1 MRGVV
6 FSAVRYSAA
15 AARSLALSLGL
26 CTLTSGC
33 GDQSTANKAE
43 PTAAPPAVAAAPAG
57 MFPAGATPTLVAVP
71 ENRYAAGDRY
81 AATPRVDPAVQPVGY
96 AATPSP
102 VPPYAGAI
110 STPEPNRPV
119 NMSQVTSNI
128 GGPGLP
134 QNSSEQEFVP
144 GIEDLQLFEQPDI
157 SSYGR
162 TGQRP
167 QGWISS
173 AEMLDW
179 KVGQRPRTS
188 PLPHS
193 P

>member
-6 FSAVRYSAA
+6 LSAVRYSI
-15 AARSLALSLGL
+15 AARSFAISLGL
-26 CTLTSGC
+26 CTFMSGC
-33 GDQSTANKAE
+33 GDKSTATKAE
-43 PTAAPPAVAAAPAG
+43 PAAAPPAAAAAPAG
-57 MFPAGATPTLVAVP
+57 MFPVGSTPTLSAVP

-81 AATPRVDPAVQPVGY
+81 ASTPRVDPAVQPAGFV
-96 AATPSP
+96 APPT
-102 VPPYAGAI
+102 VPPYTGAI
-110 STPEPNRPV
+110 PRPEPNRPA
-119 NMSQVTSNI
+119 NMSQVTGNV

-134 QNSSEQEFVP
+134 QNPSDQEFVP
-144 GIEDLQLFEQPDI
+144 GIEDLQLFEQPDVG
-157 SSYGR
+157 SYGR